1 MRYSPLALASL
12 LIVSGGL
19 VACGDDAGIRIT
31 TTRTGGEGQGV
42 LRVVDTLQCP
52 ETQGSLTRKGTAQ
65 AGGKVCV
72 YAGPRGA
79 EVTLHLQPL
88 DGTSVDE
95 VLKAFEDRLSADMP
109 RTIAAIDASA
119 AEDRADAQTA
129 ASSGDRA
136 TVEAPGVRVEA
147 EGDKANIRAPGLSID
162 ADGERASIRI
172 GGISI
177 DADDSSSHVNIEGA
191 SDEGSVSVQAAADGT
206 RVRTRASGEA
216 TRATWIVTDGQTRD
230 IGWRLVGYEAR
241 GPVGGPLVIA
251 VVRAKET
258 GEDPVFEDAR
268 ALVTLNVGE

>member
-12 LIVSGGL
+12 LIISGGL
-19 VACGDDAGIRIT
+19 AACGDDAGIRIT
-31 TTRTGGEGQGV
+31 TTRTGGEGKGV
-42 LRVVDTLQCP
+42 LRVVTTLQCP

-88 DGTSVDE
+88 DGATVDE

-109 RTIAAIDASA
+109 KTIAAIDASA
-119 AEDRADAQTA
+119 AEDRAQVETA

-136 TVEAPGVRVEA
+136 KVEAPGVSVEA
-147 EGDKANIRAPGLSID
+147 EGDTANIRAPGLSID

-177 DADDSSSHVNIEGA
+177 DADDASSQVNIEGA
-191 SDEGSVSVQAAADGT
+191 NDEGSVSVQAASDAT
-206 RVRTRASGEA
+206 RVRTRASGDA
-216 TRATWIVTDGQTRD
+216 TRATWIVTDGQTTG